1 VFYFHGLIVLK
12 VGSIFVSI
20 AVCITIH
27 VALCM
32 KVETISKQIIGKFPI
47 STKHRKFVEWYER
60 LSPDAPILLPGKS
73 PISVFLTSLLT
84 FSIDLQQHPVSEG
97 VSFPDYCEVVENY
110 GDSMPF
116 IITGHL
122 ATVDIFLYLDRV
134 ARLFNDYLPA
144 LMMQEICARTT
155 VAHAVGMSEKAV
167 IEDFMREA
175 GLSEVADFDAIKKR
189 NQRYRTARGVS
200 NYNVFKGRRKSKV

>member
-1 VFYFHGLIVLK
+1 MMNKTIV
-12 VGSIFVSI
+12 
-20 AVCITIH
+20 
-27 VALCM
+27 
-32 KVETISKQIIGKFPI
+32 GKLPI
-47 STKHRKFVEWYER
+47 SPKHRKFVEWYER
-60 LSPDAPILLPGKS
+60 LEPNQPILLPGKS
-73 PISVFLTSLLT
+73 PISVFLSSLLT
-84 FSIDLQQHPVSEG
+84 FSIDISQHPVSEG
-97 VSFPDYCEVVENY
+97 CTFPDYCEVVEKY
-110 GDSMPF
+110 GDYMPF
-116 IITGHL
+116 VITGHL
-122 ATVDIFLYLDRV
+122 ATEDVFIYLDRV